1 MFDGAI
7 RTLCD
12 VRHIPYLRKNMIS
25 LSTLDHNG
33 YNFKFKGGVLKMI
46 KSVMT
51 IMKGQRLSR
60 NI

>member
-1 MFDGAI
+1 MFDGDI

-25 LSTLDHNG
+25 LSTLDRNG
-33 YNFKFKGGVLKMI
+33 YSFKFKGGVLKMI
-46 KSVMT
+46 KSVIT